1 MKWLKK
7 LLYGKHAKIS
17 YSQTGEDLIV
27 DSVMASL
34 DIPRPSYIDIGAHD
48 PVYLS
53 NTYIFY
59 RKGCRGVCVEPD
71 PVLHKKIVK
80 KRPGDVCLNIGIG
93 ASEEKSA
100 PFYIMSTPTLNTFSR
115 EEAER
120 YQGYGRE
127 RILNVVDT
135 PLVSV
140 NRIVKRYF
148 PNGVNFISLD
158 VEGMDFPILKSI
170 DFASC
175 RPQVLCVETLTY
187 TEDKSE
193 EKIEGILSFMTEIGY
208 LIYADTYLNTI
219 FVDKDAWLSR
229 R

>member
-7 LLYGKHAKIS
+7 LLYGRHAKIS

-27 DSVMASL
+27 DSVMTSL
-34 DIPRPSYIDIGAHD
+34 DIPRPSYLDIGAHD

-140 NRIVKRYF
+140 NRIVERYF

-158 VEGMDFPILKSI
+158 VEGMDLPILKSI

-193 EKIEGILSFMTEIGY
+193 EKIEGILSFMSENGY